1 MDAVMLKLLVECCWI
16 FPKIASRA
24 TEGPTVKCQVHRRLH
39 NYHSSRSGRCVTWIN
54 PASRLAGQ
62 PGTLVQSPHL
72 SAMAHRCGCL
82 LMKFRVSEVYP
93 STVISIH
100 RTHGGIA
107 GDRCHPFFGNQLQ
120 TIEVDRTDEPR
131 KYANMQTWHECQT
144 LV

>member
-72 SAMAHRCGCL
+72 SAMAPQMWMFVDEIQGL
-82 LMKFRVSEVYP
+82 QEFTRVQSFQFIALPAELP
-93 STVISIH
+93 VIDVIPFLAINCKPLKSIVPTS
-100 RTHGGIA
+100 R
-107 GDRCHPFFGNQLQ
+107 
-120 TIEVDRTDEPR
+120 
-131 KYANMQTWHECQT
+131 ANTQICKLGTNVR
-144 LV
+144 L